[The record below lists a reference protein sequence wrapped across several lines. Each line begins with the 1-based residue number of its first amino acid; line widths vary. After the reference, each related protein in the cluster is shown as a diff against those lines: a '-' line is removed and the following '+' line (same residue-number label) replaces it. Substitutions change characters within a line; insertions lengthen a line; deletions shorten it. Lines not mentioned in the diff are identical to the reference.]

1 MKTIYRGVPVALIAF
16 LSTGLPIGAAQYSF
30 GEFSA
35 PLMDE
40 FGWTQTQLNMGLS
53 MSIVSGLT
61 APIAGK
67 LSDKIG
73 LRPIMV
79 FSIML
84 ISAGFIFRPL
94 ISNLYHW
101 YLLNALVYAGFPGAT
116 ILPSGKLVAAWYPS
130 IRGRMMGAVTAGNNF
145 GGIIMPPLAAIIIAN
160 INWQAAYIVFAIVM
174 AILGIFAFFI
184 VSEDPD
190 LIRHEMKKAGKNVS
204 SNMNDI
210 NSGITLKQSISSKN
224 FWLTMFALTAATFT
238 YQGVLTQLR
247 QHFEENGFTAVA
259 ATTGLTTIA
268 FMGIGSKLFF
278 GRISEKITAKYAT
291 IISVTLQIV
300 GVCIFAITDDTA
312 LMWVGILVFGSGF
325 GGLGA
330 LIVLMVQ
337 ETFGL
342 IEFTSIMGIMQLAMV
357 ISSAGGPIIAG
368 MAYDNTGSFDLAFLL
383 ITIIFFMGIVAL
395 SMVKG
400 KTLPKI
406 NI

>member
-16 LSTGLPIGAAQYSF
+16 LSTGLPIGTAQYSF
-30 GEFSA
+30 GEFAA

-73 LRPIMV
+73 LRPVMV
-79 FSIML
+79 FSIIL
-84 ISAGFIFRPL
+84 ISAGFLFRPL
-94 ISNLYHW
+94 ISNLFHW

-116 ILPSGKLVAAWYPS
+116 VLPSGKLVAAWFPS

-145 GGIIMPPLAAIIIAN
+145 GGITMPPLAAIIIAN
-160 INWQAAYIVFAIVM
+160 LNWQSAYIVFAIVM
-174 AILGIFAFFI
+174 VILAIFAYFI
-184 VSEDPD
+184 VTDDPD
-190 LIRHEMKKAGKNVS
+190 IIRHEMKKAGKNIS
-204 SNMNDI
+204 SDMNGI
-210 NSGITLKQSISSKN
+210 KSGTTLKQSISSKN
-224 FWLTMFALTAATFT
+224 FWLIMFALTAATFT

-291 IISVTLQIV
+291 IISVALQII
-300 GVCIFAITDDTA
+300 GVCLFAMTDDTTI
-312 LMWVGILVFGSGF
+312 MWIGIFVFGSGF

-330 LIVLMVQ
+330 LIVLLVQ

-342 IEFTSIMGIMQLAMV
+342 IEFASIMGIMQLAMV
-357 ISSAGGPIIAG
+357 ISSTGGPIIAG
-368 MAYDNTGSFDLAFLL
+368 MTHDNTGSYDLAFIL
-383 ITIIFFMGIVAL
+383 IAIIFFIGLVTL
-395 SMVKG
+395 FLVKG
-400 KTLPKI
+400 RNFTE
-406 NI
+406 N

>member
-30 GEFSA
+30 GEFAA

-61 APIAGK
+61 APIAGR

-73 LRPIMV
+73 LRPVMV
-79 FSIML
+79 FSIIL
-84 ISAGFIFRPL
+84 ISAGFLFRPL
-94 ISNLYHW
+94 ISNLFHW

-116 ILPSGKLVAAWYPS
+116 VLPSGKLVAAWFPS

-145 GGIIMPPLAAIIIAN
+145 GGITMPPLAAIIIAN
-160 INWQAAYIVFAIVM
+160 LNWQSAYIVFAIVM
-174 AILGIFAFFI
+174 AILAIFAYFI
-184 VSEDPD
+184 ITEDPD
-190 LIRHEMKKAGKNVS
+190 IIRYEMKKAGKNVS
-204 SNMNDI
+204 SNMNSI
-210 NSGITLKQSISSKN
+210 KSGTTLKQSISSKN
-224 FWLTMFALTAATFT
+224 FWLIMFALTAATFT

-268 FMGIGSKLFF
+268 FLGIGSKLFF

-291 IISVTLQIV
+291 IISVTLQII
-300 GVCIFAITDDTA
+300 GVCLFAMTDDTTI
-312 LMWVGILVFGSGF
+312 MWVGIFVFGSGF

-330 LIVLMVQ
+330 LIVLLVQ

-357 ISSAGGPIIAG
+357 ISSTGGPIIAG
-368 MAYDNTGSFDLAFLL
+368 MVHDNTGSFDLAYIL
-383 ITIIFFMGIVAL
+383 IAIIFFMGLVTL
-395 SMVKG
+395 FLVKG
-400 KTLPKI
+400 KNFTEI
-406 NI
+406 